1 VQIIAI
7 IPARGGS
14 KRIPRKNILHLG
26 DKPLISYTIE
36 DAKKAQFVDR
46 VFVST
51 DDNEIA
57 GISRQFGAEIVIR
70 PPELATDTATN
81 LPVIRHTLN
90 YLKDKE
96 NYSPDIVVLLQCTS
110 PFRKDDDIDNA
121 IRVFLESKVDAL
133 FSAFRF
139 TKYIWRPTEDGTKSI
154 NFDYKKEFWRE
165 QDFPPQY
172 QANGSIFVYNP
183 EEIRK
188 GRSAFFGRMV
198 IYEMDYMHSFQI
210 DSPEDFY
217 LSECI
222 LKLQQNNS

>member
-1 VQIIAI
+1 MQIIAI

-14 KRIPRKNILHLG
+14 KRVPRKNLLHLG
-26 DKPLISYTIE
+26 GKPLISYTIE
-36 DAKKAQFVDR
+36 DAKKARSVDR

-57 GISRQFGAEIVIR
+57 RISRQFGAEIVIR

-81 LPVIRHTLN
+81 LPVIRHTLD

-96 NYSPDIVVLLQCTS
+96 DYSPDIVVLLQCTS

-121 IRVFLESKVDAL
+121 IRAFFESEADAL
-133 FSAFRF
+133 FSAFHF
-139 TKYIWRPTEDGTKSI
+139 TKYIWRPTEDGAESI
-154 NFDYKKEFWRE
+154 NFDYKNEFWRE

-172 QANGSIFVYNP
+172 QANGSIFVYNH
-183 EEIRK
+183 EGLRSAQ
-188 GRSAFFGRMV
+188 SAFFGRMV
-198 IYEMDYMHSFQI
+198 IYEMDYIHSFQI
-210 DSPEDFY
+210 DTHEDFQ

-222 LKLQQNNS
+222 LKLQQSNS